1 MATQEVKRKLAAI
14 LSADV
19 KGYSRLMGED
29 EKGTVRTLNA
39 YKEVMTNLIQQ
50 HRGRVV
56 DAPGDNVL
64 AEFGSVVDAVECAVE
79 IQKEL
84 KTRNAELS
92 ENRKMEFRIGV
103 NLGDVIEDREQI
115 LGDGVNIAARLES
128 LSEGGGICISGT
140 AFDQV
145 ENKLSIGYEY
155 LGEQTVKNIA
165 RPVRVYRVLMEPE
178 RSGKVIGERKA
189 KPRKKTA
196 FPLPDKPS
204 IAVLPFVNMSRD
216 PEQEFFSDGI
226 TEEIITALSKVPN
239 LFVIARNS
247 TFTYKGKPVK
257 VKQVSKELGVRY
269 VLEGSVQKSGDRVR
283 ITAQLIDA
291 LSGHHLWAE
300 RYDRDL
306 KDIFALQDE
315 ITMKV
320 ITALQVKLTAG
331 EMAGVIAKGTKNIDA
346 FIKYVQAYELMTRLT
361 KEGNAQAKKVL
372 EEAIPLDPEYPRI
385 YMGLAFIHLMDVW
398 FCTTESPDQS
408 LARAFELAQKAIS
421 LDDSNAAAYGIL
433 GEIYMMKRQYDK
445 AIAECER
452 AVSLDP
458 NSADIFLRLGTVLNY
473 AARAEKAIPYL
484 QKAIRLNPLPSAH
497 YFIQL
502 AVAYR
507 DSGQY
512 EKAIEASKKALQ
524 REPNTHFPYIHMVIS
539 YIRLGL
545 KEEAQAAA
553 AQILTIDP
561 EFSLERYAKM
571 LPFPQPVADRVV
583 EDLRKAG
590 LK

>member
-1 MATQEVKRKLAAI
+1 MTNEEVKRKLIAI

-39 YKEVMTNLIQQ
+39 YKEVMTNLIER

-64 AEFGSVVDAVECAVE
+64 AEFGSVVNALACAVE

-92 ENRKMEFRIGV
+92 ENRRMEFRIGV
-103 NLGDVIEDREQI
+103 NLGDVIEDGEQI
-115 LGDGVNIAARLES
+115 LGDGVNIAARLET
-128 LSEGGGICISGT
+128 LSEAGGICISGT
-140 AFDQV
+140 AYDQV
-145 ENKLSIGYEY
+145 ENKLSVGYEY
-155 LGEQTVKNIA
+155 LGEQPVKNIA
-165 RPVRVYRVLMEPE
+165 KPMRIYRVLVEPKAVAQSVLEVASKE
-178 RSGKVIGERKA
+178 RMV
-189 KPRKKTA
+189 

-204 IAVLPFVNMSRD
+204 IAVLPFVNMSDD
-216 PEQEFFSDGI
+216 PKQEYFSDGI
-226 TEEIITALSKVPN
+226 TGEIITALSKVPN
-239 LFVIARNS
+239 LFVIAHNS

-257 VKQVSKELGVRY
+257 VKQVSEELGVRY
-269 VLEGSVQKSGDRVR
+269 VLEGNVQKSGDRVR

-320 ITALQVKLTAG
+320 ITALQVELTAG
-331 EMAGVIAKGTKNIDA
+331 EMAGMMAKGTKNIDA
-346 FIKYVQAYELMTRLT
+346 FIKYLQAYELISRAN
-361 KEGNAQAKKVL
+361 KERNAQAKKIL
-372 EEAIPLDPEYPRI
+372 EEAVALDPEYPRL
-385 YMGLAFIHLMDVW
+385 YMGLAVVHMYDMW
-398 FCTTESPDQS
+398 YGTTESPDQS
-408 LARAFELAQKAIS
+408 LDRAFELAQMAIS
-421 LDDSNAAAYGIL
+421 LDNSNATAHGIL
-433 GEIYMMKRQYDK
+433 GHVYAMKRQYDR

-458 NSADIFLRLGTVLNY
+458 NSAENIFWLGMALNW
-473 AARAEKAIPYL
+473 AGRTEEAIPYI
-484 QKAIRLNPLPSAH
+484 QNAIRLNPLPPAL
-497 YFIQL
+497 YFVQL
-502 AVAYR
+502 AVSYR

-524 REPNTHFPYIHMVIS
+524 REPNTQFAYIHIAIS
-539 YIRLGL
+539 YIRLGQE
-545 KEEAQAAA
+545 KEARAAA
-553 AQILTIDP
+553 AEILRINP
-561 EFSLERYAKM
+561 KFSLERYAKI
-571 LPFPQPVADRVV
+571 LPVPQPVADLVI